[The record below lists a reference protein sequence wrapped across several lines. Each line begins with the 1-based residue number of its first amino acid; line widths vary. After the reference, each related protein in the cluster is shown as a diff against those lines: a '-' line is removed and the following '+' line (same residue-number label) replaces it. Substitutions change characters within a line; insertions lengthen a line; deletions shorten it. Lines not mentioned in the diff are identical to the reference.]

1 MKKYH
6 FLTNLVGGVH
16 GYKSI
21 LGKITV
27 AVVVFLMVFSCLPNA
42 QVTHADGTYKVA
54 VAINYIDEIAAV
66 TTGPGISTKFY
77 MSTDNKNW
85 EIVDTPS
92 AIDLSAILSTK
103 AVTIYFKGNK
113 DPDVTTVLLPM
124 EDNSLKATYII
135 SGGSGYVVIN
145 PVIPVEYKK
154 GVNGAWKMGS
164 NQMPTAMYEI
174 KGATLFFRTPAAA
187 NQRAGKVVTVKIG
200 KRPTPP
206 SVKIDGSKLG
216 ITGAKIGETQYR
228 IGDNTNWTTFT
239 STNTTAKS
247 IDLLTTLLPT
257 ATANT
262 PIPVGS
268 IEIRSMGTD
277 KKLSSGVK
285 LIDVSLQPTVPDAI
299 SVSGSTITVTDTNTK
314 RLYEYTV
321 VNKGLALNLE
331 TAKWTAIRVN
341 TPVIVKN
348 VAINDKVLVRLKS
361 ITDPIT
367 KQLVL
372 ASTYKEVTLTAISYK

>member
-6 FLTNLVGGVH
+6 FLSNLVGGVH

-27 AVVVFLMVFSCLPNA
+27 AVVVFLMVFSCLPNV
-42 QVTHADGTYKVA
+42 QVTHADGTNKV
-54 VAINYIDEIAAV
+54 VVTINYIDEIAAV

-239 STNTTAKS
+239 STNSTAKS
-247 IDLLTTLLPT
+247 IDLLTTLLPA

-285 LIDVSLQPTVPDAI
+285 LIDVSLQPIVPDAI

-321 VNKGLALNLE
+321 VTKGLALNLE